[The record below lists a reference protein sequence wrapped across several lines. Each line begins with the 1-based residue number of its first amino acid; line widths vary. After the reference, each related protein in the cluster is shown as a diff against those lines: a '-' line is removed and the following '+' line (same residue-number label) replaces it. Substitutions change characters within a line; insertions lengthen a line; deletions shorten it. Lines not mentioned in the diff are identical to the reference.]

1 MCTISLMA
9 GAGSA
14 LWELA
19 LRTAAATAGRRRSPW
34 DSTLCLLSTPDPG
47 SPTNGRG
54 PRPPRPRPL
63 SPRSPQRLQSPH
75 PRASPS
81 RAAPPPILAGLGPPF
96 SPGLGSFPTP
106 PLRQGSRP
114 GHPAARAPPRLASPW
129 AIFLGQLPRG
139 SVPGGRTE
147 RGTEDPLLGKSG
159 REKSLLKRVWGRR
172 ETGFGTRKWSVRRD
186 SDTRLGHWL
195 SRPRFPACASRNTG
209 ATERQ
214 ANSAERS
221 KPCLRTWRQLCLC
234 KSWLR
239 ISFRTWYSPDL
250 ALNSSPPASPC
261 LLDGPSWAP
270 APFSPS
276 SRFPLDMTLPHRE
289 NWGSQGFPGE

>member
-172 ETGFGTRKWSVRRD
+172 
-186 SDTRLGHWL
+186 
-195 SRPRFPACASRNTG
+195 
-209 ATERQ
+209 
-214 ANSAERS
+214 
-221 KPCLRTWRQLCLC
+221 
-234 KSWLR
+234 
-239 ISFRTWYSPDL
+239 TWYSPDL

-276 SRFPLDMTLPHRE
+276 SRFPLDMTLPHRAWQAATLPRNATAE
-289 NWGSQGFPGE
+289 QAKGSSALPPPGPRWQG